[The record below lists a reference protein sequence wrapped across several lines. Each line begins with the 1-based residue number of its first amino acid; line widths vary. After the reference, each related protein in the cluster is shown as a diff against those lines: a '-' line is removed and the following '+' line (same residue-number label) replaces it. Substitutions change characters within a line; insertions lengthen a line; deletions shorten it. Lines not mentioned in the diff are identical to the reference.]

1 MTIFKNK
8 TENEIDVLAEIQ
20 AKLEKQEKREH
31 ILKVI
36 VASLAVFSIASF
48 FAGHFSP
55 RQKVD
60 FLIFLIRECGCICCQ
75 KRRKHPHLS

>member
-20 AKLEKQEKREH
+20 AKLEKQEKRERL
-31 ILKVI
+31 LKVI

-48 FAGHFSP
+48 FAGHFLHA
-55 RQKVD
+55 K
-60 FLIFLIRECGCICCQ
+60 
-75 KRRKHPHLS
+75 K